1 MTPQVAYGLRLES
14 DMPIEGLPAPCG
26 DEIAA
31 VRVYEDEALR
41 AATAS
46 AHSSPEA
53 EVDVYGHPL
62 RLFVN
67 GGLEVR
73 WGDIAYY
80 RMGVGDARI
89 RCSYGPGGSF
99 IHMQQWMLHY
109 ALPLHILIERHLEF
123 LHGGSVRIGDEAVA
137 FLAASG
143 VGKSTLVEHFVERGH
158 GFLTDDKL
166 GVVRRDGRY
175 FSVPSTPF
183 LCTDDAKA
191 HWKRAPNYVRGMAPL
206 SALYVL
212 TPADPRASPAVEPL
226 DPAQAPFALSCRSE
240 VRLPDRVR
248 ARLGLPRPDIAGFAF
263 YCDLASRVRLN
274 RLVVPRELSRLPEVY
289 DTVLADVEKNG

>member
-14 DMPIEGLPAPCG
+14 DLPIEGLPAPCG

-41 AATAS
+41 AATS
-46 AHSSPEA
+46 TRSSPDA
-53 EVDVYGHPL
+53 ELDVYGRPV
-62 RLFVN
+62 RLFVD
-67 GGLEVR
+67 GDLEVR

-80 RMGVGDARI
+80 RIGVGEAHI
-89 RCSYGPGGSF
+89 RCSYGPSGSF

-123 LHGGSVRIGDEAVA
+123 LHGGSVQIGDQAVA

-143 VGKSTLVEHFVERGH
+143 VGKSTLVEHFVQRGH

-191 HWKRAPNYVRGMAPL
+191 YWKRVPNYVRGIVPL

-212 TPADPRASPAVEPL
+212 TPADPLVSPAVEPL
-226 DPAQAPFALSCRSE
+226 DPAQAPFALSCRNE
-240 VRLPDRVR
+240 VRLPEPVR
-248 ARLGLPRPDIAGFAF
+248 ARLGVPRPDVAGFTF

-274 RLVVPRELSRLPEVY
+274 RLVVPRALARLPEVY
-289 DTVLADVEKNG
+289 DTVLADVETHG

>member
-1 MTPQVAYGLRLES
+1 MTPQIAYGLRLES
-14 DMPIEGLPAPCG
+14 DMPIAGLPAPCG
-26 DEIAA
+26 DEIAT
-31 VRVYEDEALR
+31 VRVYEDEALS

-46 AHSSPEA
+46 PHSSPDA
-53 EVDVYGHPL
+53 EYDVYGHPL

-80 RMGVGDARI
+80 RIAVGDAQI
-89 RCSYGPGGSF
+89 RCAYGPGGSVV
-99 IHMQQWMLHY
+99 HMQQWMLHC

-123 LHGGSVRIGDEAVA
+123 LHGGSVQIGEKAVA

-143 VGKSTLVEHFVERGH
+143 VGKSTLVEHFVQRGH

-166 GVVRRDGRY
+166 GVVRREGRY

-183 LCTDDAKA
+183 LSTDDAKL
-191 HWKRAPNYVRGMAPL
+191 HWKRAPNYVRGMVPL

-212 TPADPRASPAVEPL
+212 TPADPAAAPAVEPL
-226 DPAQAPFALSCRSE
+226 HAARAPFELGCRSE
-240 VRLPDRVR
+240 VRLPERVR
-248 ARLGLPRPDIAGFAF
+248 SRLGLARADVAGFAF
-263 YCDLASRVRLN
+263 ACELASRVRVNQLI
-274 RLVVPRELSRLPEVY
+274 VPRTLARLPEVY
-289 DTVLADVEKNG
+289 DAVVADVEKHG